1 MANTTNLGMP
11 LMAAAQSQKHI
22 THNDAI
28 TDLDALVHLS
38 VKSTTLTAPP
48 GSPADGDRYLI
59 ASSAT
64 GAWVGKDLNIA
75 MYSSGAW
82 IFFAPKNGWRAWDET
97 GLRLL
102 VWQTSAWAPMS
113 VSTLDTSFSLVD
125 NGDNSKVLQ
134 FELSGLTTATTR
146 VLTVPNA
153 SGTLAL
159 LSLAQTFSATQTFS
173 GATGNFGTSTAAS
186 TYNLGTGA
194 TIAAATKTISIG
206 TAGVSTSVTNI
217 AVGSAV
223 AGALGTL
230 TVNSPTINFSTV
242 NTAININGTTTLA
255 GSATTATLLYLGLGG
270 ATPDATNR
278 FSINSPAALFNNA
291 GSTIA
296 ITLNKNAAAND
307 ASFIFQTGFSTRA
320 LFGLLADDN
329 FTIKTSPNGST
340 FTTAF
345 TLDKTTGAAIM
356 TEGYVAVTT
365 DLAFTINPT
374 DPAETRHTGTLT
386 AARACTLGTSG
397 ALTGMRKR
405 LTRTGAGAFN
415 ITFAGKNIAT
425 GQWAEAV
432 YDGTAWYLS
441 AFGSL

>member
-1 MANTTNLGMP
+1 
-11 LMAAAQSQKHI
+11 
-22 THNDAI
+22 
-28 TDLDALVHLS
+28 
-38 VKSTTLTAPP
+38 
-48 GSPADGDRYLI
+48 
-59 ASSAT
+59 
-64 GAWVGKDLNIA
+64 
-75 MYSSGAW
+75 
-82 IFFAPKNGWRAWDET
+82 
-97 GLRLL
+97 
-102 VWQTSAWAPMS
+102 
-113 VSTLDTSFSLVD
+113 
-125 NGDNSKVLQ
+125 
-134 FELSGLTTATTR
+134 
-146 VLTVPNA
+146 VPNA
-153 SGTLAL
+153 SGTIAV
-159 LSLAQTFSATQTFS
+159 LSGIAQTFSSSTAFS
-173 GATGNFGTSTAAS
+173 GSFTHSSTIGNYGTSTAAA

-194 TIAAATKTISIG
+194 TTAAATKAINIG
-206 TAGVSTSVTNI
+206 TSGVSTSITNI

-230 TVNSPTINFSTV
+230 TVNSPTVSFSTT
-242 NTAININGTTTLA
+242 NTAINITGTTTLA
-255 GSATTATLLYLGLGG
+255 GSTTTATLLYLGLGG

-296 ITLNKNAAAND
+296 VTLNKNAAAND

-345 TLDKTTGAAIM
+345 TLNKTTGAAIM
-356 TEGYVAVTT
+356 TEGYVAVAT

-374 DPAETRHTGTLT
+374 DPAETLHTGTLT